1 MKPPTCT
8 IHKMYFITNLTLF
21 HIEYDLHGNQ
31 HHIKKKSP
39 SSTVGAEFNKDNI
52 SLLYDTVLALR
63 QVP

>member
-1 MKPPTCT
+1 
-8 IHKMYFITNLTLF
+8 LTLF